1 MVEARGSRRRLG
13 WHPAAW
19 SQPGE
24 SLYRIHSDCVI
35 NGFPAPRSR
44 IPKGPMTVS
53 LFIPCLVDQFFP
65 SVGINLVKILRK
77 VGVSVD
83 YPREQTCCGQPA
95 FNSGYHEEAIQLAR
109 RFLEVFRKAETIVS
123 PSGSCTSMVKVFY
136 PEILRDPGLHQ
147 ELQDVTSRTYEF
159 SDFLVNVMGIK
170 DLGATFPHRVTYHD
184 ACHLLRELHVHRAP
198 RELIRN
204 VRGIELVEMEDS
216 DACCGFGGTFS
227 VKFPEIST
235 AMAQDKGTAIL
246 KTDAEYVVAN
256 DSSCLMQI
264 GGYLSRQGLPIK
276 PLHLADLLG
285 ANL

>member
-13 WHPAAW
+13 WNPAAW

-65 SVGINLVKILRK
+65 GVGINLVKILQK
-77 VGVSVD
+77 VGMSVD

-95 FNSGYHEEAIQLAR
+95 FNSGYHEEATQLAR
-109 RFLEVFRKAETIVS
+109 RFLEVFRNAETIVS

-136 PEILRDPGLHQ
+136 PEILRDPGLQQ

-159 SDFLVNVMGIK
+159 SDFLVNVMGVK

-235 AMAQDKGTAIL
+235 AMSQDKGTAIL
-246 KTDAEYVVAN
+246 KTEAEYVVAN